1 MFLNNTN
8 RNSEKDNIKI
18 IQIDNTRVVKNIVH
32 MPELLMLT
40 NDDNK
45 RKRVVY
51 IYNKNLYNKI
61 IQSDST
67 RIVKSTVQMPAPFL
81 LDNEDRKRERS
92 VYIYNKNLYS
102 IKNFLNKATC
112 YVNNNDKGMLFFKK
126 LNIKYVEVSTYV
138 HKNVNKEVVIKNNN
152 IMIKNINNKI
162 VAKDNNIVIKSSD
175 IMIKYYVPYSGNIL
189 KCNEEKTNAEGKIK
203 DFRIVA
209 QKYSY
214 IEYHL
219 GFDKNIIEDIKG
231 LPQGM
236 IFDKKCLKGTPMISG
251 DYLIN
256 IKLNNG
262 TIVKGILK
270 VPRLPRQ
277 L

>member
-1 MFLNNTN
+1 
-8 RNSEKDNIKI
+8 
-18 IQIDNTRVVKNIVH
+18 
-32 MPELLMLT
+32 
-40 NDDNK
+40 
-45 RKRVVY
+45 
-51 IYNKNLYNKI
+51 
-61 IQSDST
+61 
-67 RIVKSTVQMPAPFL
+67 
-81 LDNEDRKRERS
+81 
-92 VYIYNKNLYS
+92 NLYS